1 MTAGRTNEASSSH
14 TNQRDLNRVAVS
26 SLLGTSMEWYDY
38 FLYGLFA
45 ALIFDK
51 LFFPELPGAAG
62 SVMALLTFAIGFV
75 ARPLGGVIFGHLG
88 DRVGRKSTLIITL
101 TVIGGATGLI
111 GCLPTYSQIGVAAP
125 IILAS
130 LRFIQGLSLGGEWGG
145 AVLMVVE
152 HAPKDK
158 RAIYGAMPQL
168 GSPIGTVLSS
178 GVIAIVTLLPD
189 EALMSWGWRLPFLL
203 SFLMLAIALYMRLR
217 VEESPVFKQLQAEA
231 DYNDEAKVKIP
242 LFALLRSS
250 LPQMALVII
259 TCFFASGG
267 FFLMTTYA
275 VNYSTDVL
283 GMTASLVLV
292 ATMVGAVLEAVGVV
306 IGGRLGDRYSPA
318 SVVAGGGLL
327 ALIMIAPHQLWKP
340 PISRDRHRTGHRCPG
355 HSVRTFRHVALTAL
369 RRDPP
374 LFRRCSV
381 LQHRRTHRRLRSVAR
396 ARAADPDRRYR
407 MGYRDSVC
415 DHRCYDCGW
424 RLGFGRDDPSNP
436 STWPLT
442 SCFTPIRRL
451 SASRYQPRSL
461 TDTSISV
468 TTITGGH
475 YER

>member
-1 MTAGRTNEASSSH
+1 MVAGRTSEASSSH
-14 TNQRDLNRVAVS
+14 TSQKELNRVAVS

-275 VNYSTDVL
+275 VNYSTNVL

-327 ALIMIAPHQLWKP
+327 ALIMIAPITFLISSGSPLLAATGIALGIGVLGIPYGPLGTLLSQLF
-340 PISRDRHRTGHRCPG
+340 DETHRYSG
-355 HSVRTFRHVALTAL
+355 VAVSYNIAGLIGGFVPSLALALQTRIGDTVWVIGILFAIIVAMTAVGGWG
-369 RRDPP
+369 
-374 LFRRCSV
+374 SGAMI
-381 LQHRRTHRRLRSVAR
+381 RRTRRR
-396 ARAADPDRRYR
+396 
-407 MGYRDSVC
+407 
-415 DHRCYDCGW
+415 
-424 RLGFGRDDPSNP
+424 
-436 STWPLT
+436 
-442 SCFTPIRRL
+442 
-451 SASRYQPRSL
+451 
-461 TDTSISV
+461 
-468 TTITGGH
+468 GH
-475 YER
+475 

>member
-75 ARPLGGVIFGHLG
+75 ARPLGGVVFGHLG

-275 VNYSTDVL
+275 VNYSTNVL

-327 ALIMIAPHQLWKP
+327 ALIMIVPITFLISSGSPLLAATGIALGIGVLGIPYGPLGTLLSQLF
-340 PISRDRHRTGHRCPG
+340 DETHRYSG
-355 HSVRTFRHVALTAL
+355 VAVSYNIAGLIGGFVPSLALALQTRIGDTVWVIGILFAIIVAMTAVGGWG
-369 RRDPP
+369 
-374 LFRRCSV
+374 SGAMI
-381 LQHRRTHRRLRSVAR
+381 RRTRRR
-396 ARAADPDRRYR
+396 
-407 MGYRDSVC
+407 
-415 DHRCYDCGW
+415 
-424 RLGFGRDDPSNP
+424 
-436 STWPLT
+436 
-442 SCFTPIRRL
+442 
-451 SASRYQPRSL
+451 
-461 TDTSISV
+461 
-468 TTITGGH
+468 GH
-475 YER
+475 

>member
-275 VNYSTDVL
+275 VNYSTNVL
-283 GMTASLVLV
+283 GMMASLVLV

-327 ALIMIAPHQLWKP
+327 ALIMIAPITFLISSGSPLLAATGIALGIGVLGIPYGPLGTLLSQLF
-340 PISRDRHRTGHRCPG
+340 DETHRYSG
-355 HSVRTFRHVALTAL
+355 VAVSYNIAGLIGGFVPSLALALQTRIGDTVWVIGILFAIIVAMTAVGGWG
-369 RRDPP
+369 
-374 LFRRCSV
+374 SGAMI
-381 LQHRRTHRRLRSVAR
+381 RRTRRR
-396 ARAADPDRRYR
+396 
-407 MGYRDSVC
+407 
-415 DHRCYDCGW
+415 
-424 RLGFGRDDPSNP
+424 
-436 STWPLT
+436 
-442 SCFTPIRRL
+442 
-451 SASRYQPRSL
+451 
-461 TDTSISV
+461 
-468 TTITGGH
+468 GH
-475 YER
+475 

>member
-275 VNYSTDVL
+275 VNYSTNVL

-327 ALIMIAPHQLWKP
+327 ALIMIVPITFLISSGSPLLAATGIALGIGVLGIPYGPLGTLLSQLF
-340 PISRDRHRTGHRCPG
+340 DETHRYSG
-355 HSVRTFRHVALTAL
+355 VAVSYNIAGLIGGFVPSLALALQTRIGDTVWVIGILFAIIVAMTAVGGWG
-369 RRDPP
+369 
-374 LFRRCSV
+374 SGAMI
-381 LQHRRTHRRLRSVAR
+381 RRTRRR
-396 ARAADPDRRYR
+396 
-407 MGYRDSVC
+407 
-415 DHRCYDCGW
+415 
-424 RLGFGRDDPSNP
+424 
-436 STWPLT
+436 
-442 SCFTPIRRL
+442 
-451 SASRYQPRSL
+451 
-461 TDTSISV
+461 
-468 TTITGGH
+468 GH
-475 YER
+475 

>member
-275 VNYSTDVL
+275 VNYSTNVL

-327 ALIMIAPHQLWKP
+327 ALIMIAPITFLISSGSPLLAATGIALGIGVLGIPYGPLGTLLSQLF
-340 PISRDRHRTGHRCPG
+340 DETHRYSG
-355 HSVRTFRHVALTAL
+355 VAVSYNIAGLIGGFVPSLALALQTRIGDTVWVIGILFAIIVAMTAVGGWG
-369 RRDPP
+369 
-374 LFRRCSV
+374 SGAMI
-381 LQHRRTHRRLRSVAR
+381 RRTRRR
-396 ARAADPDRRYR
+396 
-407 MGYRDSVC
+407 
-415 DHRCYDCGW
+415 
-424 RLGFGRDDPSNP
+424 
-436 STWPLT
+436 
-442 SCFTPIRRL
+442 
-451 SASRYQPRSL
+451 
-461 TDTSISV
+461 
-468 TTITGGH
+468 GH
-475 YER
+475 

>member
-283 GMTASLVLV
+283 GMAASLVLV

-327 ALIMIAPHQLWKP
+327 ALIMIAPITFLISSGSPLLAATGIALGIGVLGIPYGPLGTLLSQLF
-340 PISRDRHRTGHRCPG
+340 DETHRYSG
-355 HSVRTFRHVALTAL
+355 VAVSYNIAGLIGGFVPSLALALQTRIGDTVWVIGILFAIIVAMTAVGGWG
-369 RRDPP
+369 
-374 LFRRCSV
+374 SGAMI
-381 LQHRRTHRRLRSVAR
+381 RRTRRR
-396 ARAADPDRRYR
+396 
-407 MGYRDSVC
+407 
-415 DHRCYDCGW
+415 
-424 RLGFGRDDPSNP
+424 
-436 STWPLT
+436 
-442 SCFTPIRRL
+442 
-451 SASRYQPRSL
+451 
-461 TDTSISV
+461 
-468 TTITGGH
+468 GH
-475 YER
+475 

>member
-327 ALIMIAPHQLWKP
+327 ALIMIAPITFLISSGSPLLAATGIALGIGVLGIPYGPLGTLLSQLF
-340 PISRDRHRTGHRCPG
+340 DETHRYSG
-355 HSVRTFRHVALTAL
+355 VAVSYNIAGLIGGFVPSLALALQTRIGDTVWVIGILFAIIVAMTAVGGWG
-369 RRDPP
+369 
-374 LFRRCSV
+374 SGAMI
-381 LQHRRTHRRLRSVAR
+381 RRTRRR
-396 ARAADPDRRYR
+396 
-407 MGYRDSVC
+407 
-415 DHRCYDCGW
+415 
-424 RLGFGRDDPSNP
+424 
-436 STWPLT
+436 
-442 SCFTPIRRL
+442 
-451 SASRYQPRSL
+451 
-461 TDTSISV
+461 
-468 TTITGGH
+468 GH
-475 YER
+475 

>member
-1 MTAGRTNEASSSH
+1 
-14 TNQRDLNRVAVS
+14 
-26 SLLGTSMEWYDY
+26 MEWYDY

-275 VNYSTDVL
+275 VNYSTNVL

-327 ALIMIAPHQLWKP
+327 ALIMIVPITFLISSGSPLLAATGIALGIGVLGIPYGPLGTLLSQLF
-340 PISRDRHRTGHRCPG
+340 DETHRYSG
-355 HSVRTFRHVALTAL
+355 VAVSYNIAGLIGGFVPSLALALQTRIGDTVWVIGILFAIIVAMTAVGGWG
-369 RRDPP
+369 
-374 LFRRCSV
+374 SGAMI
-381 LQHRRTHRRLRSVAR
+381 RRTRRR
-396 ARAADPDRRYR
+396 
-407 MGYRDSVC
+407 
-415 DHRCYDCGW
+415 
-424 RLGFGRDDPSNP
+424 
-436 STWPLT
+436 
-442 SCFTPIRRL
+442 
-451 SASRYQPRSL
+451 
-461 TDTSISV
+461 
-468 TTITGGH
+468 GH
-475 YER
+475 

>member
-275 VNYSTDVL
+275 VNYSTNVL

-292 ATMVGAVLEAVGVV
+292 AKMVGAVLEAVGVV

-327 ALIMIAPHQLWKP
+327 ALIMIVPITFLISSGSPLLAATGIALGIGVLGIPYGPLGTLLSQLF
-340 PISRDRHRTGHRCPG
+340 DETHRYSG
-355 HSVRTFRHVALTAL
+355 VAVSYNIAGLIGGFVPSLALALQTRIGDTVWVIGILFAIIVAMTAVGGWG
-369 RRDPP
+369 
-374 LFRRCSV
+374 SGAMI
-381 LQHRRTHRRLRSVAR
+381 RRTRRR
-396 ARAADPDRRYR
+396 
-407 MGYRDSVC
+407 
-415 DHRCYDCGW
+415 
-424 RLGFGRDDPSNP
+424 
-436 STWPLT
+436 
-442 SCFTPIRRL
+442 
-451 SASRYQPRSL
+451 
-461 TDTSISV
+461 
-468 TTITGGH
+468 GH
-475 YER
+475 